1 MVDAR
6 ARLPTTSFGAG
17 CLRFLAD
24 MGISPRTVDEL
35 RKQEH
40 DAIHLVEQGL
50 ERLADEDILL
60 KARIE
65 ERILLTV
72 DLDFAQLSAASG
84 EPFPSV
90 ILFRLGN
97 VAREVL
103 EIRLAEVLS
112 QCDRDLAMGAIISV
126 RDEAFRVRSLPI

>member
-1 MVDAR
+1 V
-6 ARLPTTSFGAG
+6 
-17 CLRFLAD
+17 RFLAD
-24 MGISPRTVDEL
+24 MGISPYTVNEL
-35 RKQEH
+35 RQHGH

-60 KARIE
+60 KARAKK
-65 ERILLTV
+65 RILLTV

-97 VAREVL
+97 VAWEVL
-103 EIRLAEVLS
+103 EVRLAEVLI
-112 QCDRDLAMGAIISV
+112 QYERDLEMGAIISV
-126 RDEAFRVRSLPI
+126 RDEAFRIRSLPI